1 MRYVGVVLTG
11 MWMASTAVADAFD
24 LRELPRG
31 RSVTLPHPA
40 VTHVPLTQEVR
51 LTSTDAPQTLKL
63 SAIGPSTPRLN
74 VAIFDSHSERV
85 KYVTVTQSPMLYVFK
100 SLKSIQV
107 VPKLHGRQSA
117 QNVMLRI
124 ESNKPLG
131 ISR

>member
-1 MRYVGVVLTG
+1 MRHITFAL
-11 MWMASTAVADAFD
+11 MSWMASPLALADAFD

-40 VTHVPLTQEVR
+40 VTHVPPTQEVR
-51 LTSTDAPQTLKL
+51 LTSTDAPQTLKF
-63 SAIGPSTPRLN
+63 SAVGPHPARLD
-74 VAIFDSHSERV
+74 VAIYDPHGERV
-85 KYVTVTQSPMLYVFK
+85 KYVTVTQSPVLYVVK

-107 VPKLHGRQSA
+107 VPKLHGRQKKA
-117 QNVMLRI
+117 DVVLRI